1 MQKGGHFLMSS
12 ENISF
17 LMKKVDM
24 YSASSIFRP
33 PINRPLN

>member
-1 MQKGGHFLMSS
+1 MQKGGQFRMSS

-24 YSASSIFRP
+24 YFK
-33 PINRPLN
+33 NREYDSHT